1 MQGLLMAMTAIGAYT
16 SGHVSTFVSDLTAT
30 TRAQLLQQF
39 TTSLSTL
46 YKDQVVCRWLAE
58 HVSLLGKPAFRLA
71 QHLCQH
77 PDDMAY
83 DLLEIS
89 RVCHLPGDLPAY
101 VGLCKLLKPTD
112 KLNWVLEHLNAC
124 KFV

>member
-16 SGHVSTFVSDLTAT
+16 SGHVSTFVSDLNAT

-46 YKDQVVCRWLAE
+46 YKDQVVCKWLAE
-58 HVSLLGKPAFRLA
+58 HVSLLGKPAFSLA

-77 PDDMAY
+77 PDAMAY

-89 RVCHLPGDLPAY
+89 RVCQLPGDLRGLA
-101 VGLCKLLKPTD
+101 GLCKLLKPTD
-112 KLNWVLEHLNAC
+112 KLSWVLEHFTAC

>member
-16 SGHVSTFVSDLTAT
+16 SGHVSTFVSDLDAT

-46 YKDQVVCRWLAE
+46 YKDKVVCKWLAE
-58 HVSLLGKPAFRLA
+58 HVSLLGKPTFRLA

-89 RVCHLPGDLPAY
+89 RVCTYLGTCQPLPASASSY
-101 VGLCKLLKPTD
+101 SPRTSSP
-112 KLNWVLEHLNAC
+112 ESSSI
-124 KFV
+124 